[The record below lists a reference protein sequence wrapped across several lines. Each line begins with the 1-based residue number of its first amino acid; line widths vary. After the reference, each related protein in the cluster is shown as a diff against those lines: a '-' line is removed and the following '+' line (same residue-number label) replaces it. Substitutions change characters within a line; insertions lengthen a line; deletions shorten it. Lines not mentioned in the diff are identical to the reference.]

1 MKINYFLFCILC
13 MMLLNFIHAN
23 ADKQMKQ
30 DTQKVHQM
38 GYTM

>member
-1 MKINYFLFCILC
+1 MKQAIFCILC
-13 MMLLNFIHAN
+13 LALLGIVNAN